1 MKSLASHC
9 IDRMTRMARKASAR
23 VGLVAFVCAAAVA
36 ASANRADA
44 SSAVLAKDG
53 TLYEVFPASYGDVI
67 NGANASDAALRVL
80 ALRTTP
86 PGGNPAL
93 EVVGGTV
100 SDFFKLESSI
110 EFDEATRSV
119 FIVYSRVRG
128 FFSDVQVTIR
138 RDGAWVDGGFLPN
151 PGLYIS
157 LSPRLLVTRQTYT
170 DADADGRPVTKS
182 RSILSIAWWE
192 ESRSSQAR
200 YAAVFIEDG
209 SLRLDDVA
217 AWNLNELNG
226 KSGPTDNS
234 GLPLSAYAHPGMQRD
249 AGTNGGV
256 LVSFANLATRTQQ
269 VIRIG
274 FPDDYTKPAAPTGT
288 TTTPTTAP
296 GRTSNARHTPIGR
309 SFTETRLPTQ
319 IDLPFQVA
327 VGTFISPAGVPTFYW
342 STDTSLVY
350 LRGGSSKL
358 FTIPFRPDF
367 PADRALAV
375 VRDMSDKE

>member
-1 MKSLASHC
+1 VKRRVSHRLAFSLALVGLFALVC
-9 IDRMTRMARKASAR
+9 LGASAQ
-23 VGLVAFVCAAAVA
+23 
-36 ASANRADA
+36 RADA

-53 TLYEVFPASYGDVI
+53 TLYEVFPTTYGDVI
-67 NGANASDAALRVL
+67 PGANASDAAQRVL

-86 PGGNPAL
+86 PGGNPAV

-100 SDFFKLESSI
+100 SDFFKLEPSI
-110 EFDEATRSV
+110 EFDEATKSV

-128 FFSDVQVTIR
+128 FFSDVQVTVR
-138 RDGAWVDGGFLPN
+138 RDGAWVDGSFLPN

-157 LSPRLLVTRQTYT
+157 VSPQLLVTRQTYT
-170 DADADGRPVTKS
+170 DVDAEGQPVTKN
-182 RSILSIAWWE
+182 RSILSIVWWE

-209 SLRLDDVA
+209 TLRLDDVA

-226 KSGPTDNS
+226 RSGPTDNA
-234 GLPLSAYAHPGMQRD
+234 GLPLSSYAHPALQRD

-269 VIRIG
+269 VIRLS
-274 FPDDYTKPAAPTGT
+274 FPDDLTKLTPPSSLMPAQ
-288 TTTPTTAP
+288 
-296 GRTSNARHTPIGR
+296 RTSYARGHIPIGR
-309 SFTETRLPTQ
+309 SFTESQLPIQ
-319 IDLPFQVA
+319 IDVPFQVT
-327 VGTFISPAGVPTFYW
+327 VGTFLSPAGLPTFYW
-342 STDTSLVY
+342 RTDTSLVY
-350 LRGGSSKL
+350 LRSDSSTL

>member
-1 MKSLASHC
+1 VKRRVSHHLAL
-9 IDRMTRMARKASAR
+9 AL
-23 VGLVAFVCAAAVA
+23 VGLVAFACVG
-36 ASANRADA
+36 ASANRAEA
-44 SSAVLAKDG
+44 ASAVLAKDG
-53 TLYEVFPASYGDVI
+53 TLYEVFPTSYGDVI
-67 NGANASDAALRVL
+67 PGANASDAGLRVL

-86 PGGNPAL
+86 PGAQPAV
-93 EVVGGTV
+93 EVVGGTAN
-100 SDFFKLESSI
+100 DFFKLESSI
-110 EFDEATRSV
+110 EFDEATKSV

-138 RDGAWVDGGFLPN
+138 RDGAWVEGSFLPN

-157 LSPRLLVTRQTYT
+157 LSPQLLVTRQTYT
-170 DADADGRPVTKS
+170 DADADGQRVTKS

-209 SLRLDDVA
+209 SLRLDDVT

-226 KSGPTDNS
+226 RSGSTDNS
-234 GLPLSAYAHPGMQRD
+234 GLPLSSYAHPCLQRD

-269 VIRIG
+269 VIRLS
-274 FPDDYTKPAAPTGT
+274 FPDDLTKLTPPSNLMPAQ
-288 TTTPTTAP
+288 
-296 GRTSNARHTPIGR
+296 RTSYARGHIPIGR
-309 SFTETRLPTQ
+309 SFTESELPIQ

-327 VGTFISPAGVPTFYW
+327 VGQFISPTGVPTFYW
-342 STDTSLVY
+342 RADTSLAY
-350 LRGGSSKL
+350 LRGGSRTL

-375 VRDMSDKE
+375 VREMSERQ

>member
-1 MKSLASHC
+1 MKRRISQSLARH
-9 IDRMTRMARKASAR
+9 ALA
-23 VGLVAFVCAAAVA
+23 GLVAFVAFVAFACLAAG
-36 ASANRADA
+36 ANRAEA
-44 SSAVLAKDG
+44 ASAVLAKDG
-53 TLYEVFPASYGDVI
+53 TLYEVFPTSYGEVI
-67 NGANASDAALRVL
+67 PGANASDAALCVL

-86 PGGNPAL
+86 PGGKPAV
-93 EVVGGTV
+93 EVVGGTPN
-100 SDFFKLESSI
+100 DFFKLESSI

-119 FIVYSRVRG
+119 FIVYARVRG

-138 RDGAWVDGGFLPN
+138 RDGAWADGSFLPN

-157 LSPRLLVTRQTYT
+157 VSPRLLVTRQTYT
-170 DADADGRPVTKS
+170 DADSDGQPVTKN
-182 RSILSIAWWE
+182 RSILSIVWWE

-209 SLRLDDVA
+209 SLRLDDVT
-217 AWNLNELNG
+217 AWNLNALNG

-234 GLPLSAYAHPGMQRD
+234 GLPLSAYAHPGLQRD

-269 VIRIG
+269 VIRLS
-274 FPDDYTKPAAPTGT
+274 FPDDLTKLTPPSSLMPAQ
-288 TTTPTTAP
+288 
-296 GRTSNARHTPIGR
+296 RTSYARGHIPIGR
-309 SFTETRLPTQ
+309 SFTENRLPGE

-327 VGTFISPAGVPTFYW
+327 VGTFISPTGIPTYYW
-342 STDTSLVY
+342 RTDTSLVY
-350 LRGGSSKL
+350 LRGDAPTL

-375 VRDMSDKE
+375 VRDMSEKE

>member
-1 MKSLASHC
+1 VKRRVSRRLAL
-9 IDRMTRMARKASAR
+9 AL
-23 VGLVAFVCAAAVA
+23 VGLVAFVCLGPCV
-36 ASANRADA
+36 NRAEA
-44 SSAVLAKDG
+44 ASAVLAKDG
-53 TLYEVFPASYGDVI
+53 TLYEVFPTSYGAVI
-67 NGANASDAALRVL
+67 PGANASDAALRVL

-86 PGGNPAL
+86 PGGNPAV
-93 EVVGGTV
+93 EIVGGTANE
-100 SDFFKLESSI
+100 FFKLESSI
-110 EFDEATRSV
+110 EFDEATQSV

-138 RDGAWVDGGFLPN
+138 REGAWADGSFLPN

-157 LSPRLLVTRQTYT
+157 VGPQLLVTRQTYT
-170 DADADGRPVTKS
+170 DVDAEGQQVTKN
-182 RSILSIAWWE
+182 RSILSIVWWE

-234 GLPLSAYAHPGMQRD
+234 GLPLSSYAHPGLQRD

-256 LVSFANLATRTQQ
+256 LASFANLAVRTQQ
-269 VIRIG
+269 VIRLS
-274 FPDDYTKPAAPTGT
+274 FPDDLTKLTPPSSLTPAQ
-288 TTTPTTAP
+288 
-296 GRTSNARHTPIGR
+296 RTSYARGHIPIGR
-309 SFTETRLPTQ
+309 SLTESQLPIQ
-319 IDLPFQVA
+319 IDLPFQVT
-327 VGTFISPAGVPTFYW
+327 VGTFISPEGFPTFYW
-342 STDTSLVY
+342 RTDTSLIY
-350 LRGGSSKL
+350 LRGGSSTV